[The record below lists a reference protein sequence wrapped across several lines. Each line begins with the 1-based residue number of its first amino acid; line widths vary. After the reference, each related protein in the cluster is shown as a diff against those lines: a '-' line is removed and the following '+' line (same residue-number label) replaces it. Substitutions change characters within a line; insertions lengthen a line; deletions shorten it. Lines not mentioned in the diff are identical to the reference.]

1 LQKRA
6 VDYTATTG
14 TSITGLNALA
24 AGDVVT
30 VWTVNAFSV
39 TNAISNTL
47 VDAKGDLIV
56 ATAADTPARLAVG
69 SANQVLTVDSS
80 TATGLKWA
88 TPASGGKVLQVV
100 SSTATAWQGIKT
112 ASATDVTGMSISITP
127 SATTSRVLVFGML
140 NGVQSQSTTVREEMQ
155 LSLVDGSNT
164 QLYRI
169 VEMHTFLD
177 GSFEM
182 GTVPFNYLHSPSTT
196 SAITYKLR
204 VMNNTATTGIYVNN
218 YNSANA
224 ITSSIIAMEIGA

>member
-1 LQKRA
+1 MPHLQQCHSTHTEASYHSMSIGR
-6 VDYTATTG
+6 VPGATGIQPT
-14 TSITGLNALA
+14 I
-24 AGDVVT
+24 
-30 VWTVNAFSV
+30 
-39 TNAISNTL
+39 

-56 ATAADTPARLAVG
+56 ATAADSVDRLAVG